1 MADDPQKNQLASS
14 KELVKSLKEALK
26 DQGDYN
32 DLVANSVSSL
42 QRLNKE
48 LEKQNNY
55 ISDSASGQLS
65 YKKINDQILE
75 AKKKEKIAQQN
86 LNDLSKNI
94 SDQSKANAES
104 LVNNINK
111 KIKAEQLYHAAVK
124 SGNANQIQ
132 NADKLI
138 SDLENQISLQEKSLN
153 VEELEYAAALKIAEA
168 RKQGLKDAKDQ
179 LTLSA
184 RLKAYSEVGS
194 PLVKGAMGALTGKGE
209 GLGSLIDK
217 SLDMMKMLPGIGGL
231 IGGLLSGFKSLVEFV
246 LEIDDKIIKFGR
258 NLGFSKQESYEVYK
272 NFTRIQESS
281 GKLLTTT
288 ANLMEVQTDLS
299 QQLGVNNILT
309 AEMLET
315 QIELKKIMGL
325 STEEMGSLAQA
336 SIISGKSQKEVVTG
350 VLAQVEGLKQATGI
364 SFNYKQI
371 IGEASKLGGV
381 LGLQFAKYPDKL
393 AKSLTITKALG
404 MDLAKVDQI
413 AGSLLDFESA
423 IQNQLEAQLLTGK
436 DINLSRAQQLALE
449 GDTAGVAMEIS
460 KQFGSANEFLEMN
473 RIQQEAIAK
482 SVGMTREDL
491 ADTLKNQEMLT
502 KLGAKDTDNAQ
513 KRLELALAKYKT
525 EEEINEALGEGAYQN
540 LTQLSAQ
547 EKIAELIEKVKSSI
561 QGFIVNS
568 GIVEYITNAIDYLTN
583 PDNVKALISTLRE
596 GFADVADIV
605 VQITA
610 AILNVAD
617 FISFG
622 SIDNDLIDKI
632 ENSNIGDRIRGTS
645 SMGSGKVIQGEQAV
659 GDFVLKPLPQD
670 TISTNGVTIEGG
682 TRLGRTDEMVD
693 LLKQLLSETRQGKVM
708 SLSIDGAP
716 IATAVARN
724 ASLTPSASSLGPRP
738 LR

>member
-1 MADDPQKNQLASS
+1 MADNLNNSENLS
-14 KELVKSLKEALK
+14 LVKALEQALK
-26 DQGDYN
+26 NAAKIQGDYN
-32 DLVANSVSSL
+32 DIVSDSVNNLKKLS
-42 QRLNKE
+42 KE
-48 LEKQNNY
+48 LEKQADYIDNIVDSDRSRSNLLEKIQKAQEKQAIAQRKSADLAKGLSELERINATSLVQNIEKKRQLEQNY
-55 ISDSASGQLS
+55 QAILRSGNQQEIKNADSMLS
-65 YKKINDQILE
+65 YLE
-75 AKKKEKIAQQN
+75 Q
-86 LNDLSKNI
+86 
-94 SDQSKANAES
+94 
-104 LVNNINK
+104 
-111 KIKAEQLYHAAVK
+111 
-124 SGNANQIQ
+124 
-132 NADKLI
+132 
-138 SDLENQISLQEKSLN
+138 QISLQEESLN
-153 VEELEYAAALKIAEA
+153 VSELEYAAALQISKSRAKALNDLKQEESFA
-168 RKQGLKDAKDQ
+168 GKLERKMSGVNNVLQKTGQIGKGFSSFDSFTDMIG
-179 LTLSA
+179 SIPG
-184 RLKAYSEVGS
+184 VGTIVS
-194 PLVKGAMGALTGKGE
+194 GLVKG
-209 GLGSLIDK
+209 
-217 SLDMMKMLPGIGGL
+217 
-231 IGGLLSGFKSLVEFV
+231 FVSLVQFI
-246 LEIDDKIIKFGR
+246 LEADDKIIKFGR

-513 KRLELALAKYKT
+513 KRLQLALAKYKT
-525 EEEINEALGEGAYQN
+525 EEEINQALGEGAYQN

-568 GIVEYITNAIDYLTN
+568 GIVEYITDAIDYLTN
-583 PDNVKALISTLRE
+583 PDNVKSLISTLKE
-596 GFADVADIV
+596 GAAMVADILQRV
-605 VQITA
+605 TIGVLELLDYVPGVSTGDLVKQLEDA
-610 AILNVAD
+610 
-617 FISFG
+617 G
-622 SIDNDLIDKI
+622 S
-632 ENSNIGDRIRGTS
+632 IGDRIRGK
-645 SMGSGKVIQGEQAV
+645 GQSGNVIRGEQAV